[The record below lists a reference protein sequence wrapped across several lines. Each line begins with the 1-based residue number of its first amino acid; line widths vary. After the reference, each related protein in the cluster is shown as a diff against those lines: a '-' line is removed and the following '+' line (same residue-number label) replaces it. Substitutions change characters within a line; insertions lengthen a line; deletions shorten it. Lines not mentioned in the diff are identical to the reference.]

1 MKDHFLIKKTAVGV
15 EPTLLKFGI
24 SFGISFNLVIKVIRL
39 NRSATLSNI
48 LITKGM
54 KGSLVWMQKK
64 LILLLLATLFWFS
77 S

>member
-1 MKDHFLIKKTAVGV
+1 
-15 EPTLLKFGI
+15 
-24 SFGISFNLVIKVIRL
+24 
-39 NRSATLSNI
+39 
-48 LITKGM
+48 M

>member
-24 SFGISFNLVIKVIRL
+24 SFNLAFSHVIKVIRL

-48 LITKGM
+48 LITIGI

-64 LILLLLATLFWFS
+64 LILLLLATLIWFS

>member
-15 EPTLLKFGI
+15 EPTLLK
-24 SFGISFNLVIKVIRL
+24 FGISFNLVIKVIRL

-48 LITKGM
+48 LITKGI

-64 LILLLLATLFWFS
+64 LILLLLATLIWFS